1 MCRQGYVNGEWIGAK
16 DNKVFSVLNPATKE
30 EIARVADMGAD
41 DTKAAIRA
49 ANEAWAPWRRRAPK
63 VSCVLR
69 KQHLPETPL
78 IASVPP
84 ANNSMPPPYL
94 ETGAFTNASSVV

>member
-1 MCRQGYVNGEWIGAK
+1 MAAVPSQQTHCSVLRYDMLLHTRELPSWQRRLCLYWQGYVNGEWVGAK

-63 VSCVLR
+63 VC
-69 KQHLPETPL
+69 
-78 IASVPP
+78 
-84 ANNSMPPPYL
+84 
-94 ETGAFTNASSVV
+94 F